1 VTAVGIEAAG
11 IGKRFGAFAA
21 LSDIIMKVRP
31 GTLHGLLGENGAGK
45 STLVKCLMGYYRADA
60 GSFLVDG
67 REAAITRPADADA
80 LGLGMVY
87 QYFTLVP
94 SMTVA
99 ENLVIARGQVPAVI
113 DWARERAALDGFMG
127 RMPFQVRLDAPVGT
141 LSAGERQK
149 TEILKQ
155 LYLQR
160 RLLVLDE
167 PTSVLTPHEADEMLG
182 LMQGLAHAGTA
193 TVVIITHKLPDVMR
207 FTDEVTVL
215 RRGRLAGHGT
225 TSGLSRGELTA
236 MMIGEPHAPARPE
249 RRGVAGAAVR
259 LQVRNLR
266 TAGSLGQ
273 TALDIASLD
282 VRAHEVVGVA
292 GVSGNGQRELLEVLG
307 GQRPG
312 GGVTVDGVPYIATR
326 RQSQD
331 LHVRIIPEEPLRNGC
346 VPGMSVVAN
355 LNLRSF
361 DRTGDG
367 EGADGRRR
375 RWLDPGG
382 MRRRAARMIAGYGV
396 RAASADA
403 PIRVLSGG
411 NVQRCVLARELD
423 GTVALLVVANP
434 CFGLDVKAVAEV
446 RARLMEARNAGC
458 AILLISEDL
467 DEIMELADRIV
478 VMRNGRIVHEAL
490 AAGADPHA
498 IGAHMLDAHAVANAP
513 RLTGWSPA
521 WTAWQADDPPALDI
535 IHRRRKAKP
544 CRPSPPTP
552 TPGPMTARS
561 RPGRRH

>member
-1 VTAVGIEAAG
+1 VGIEAAG

-21 LSDIIMKVRP
+21 LSDISMKVRP
-31 GTLHGLLGENGAGK
+31 GTVHGLLGENGAGK

-87 QYFTLVP
+87 QHLTLVP

-113 DWARERAALDGFMG
+113 NWARERAALDGFMD

-215 RRGRLAGHGT
+215 RRGRLAGRGA

-236 MMIGEPHAPARPE
+236 MMIGEPHAPVRPE
-249 RRGVAGAAVR
+249 RRGAAGAAVR

-266 TAGSLGQ
+266 TPGGLGQ
-273 TALDIASLD
+273 TALDIASLE

-312 GGVTVDGVPYIATR
+312 GGAVTVDGVPYIASR
-326 RQSQD
+326 RQSQA

-346 VPGMSVVAN
+346 VAGMSVVDN

-361 DRTGDG
+361 DQIEDG
-367 EGADGRRR
+367 GGAEGRHR

-382 MRRRAARMIAGYGV
+382 MRRRATRMIAGYGV

-403 PIRVLSGG
+403 PIGVLSGG

-434 CFGLDVKAVAEV
+434 CFGLDVRAVAEV

-467 DEIMELADRIV
+467 DEILELTDRIV
-478 VMRNGRIVHEAL
+478 VMRGGRIVHEAP

-498 IGAHMLDAHAVANAP
+498 IGAHMLDAHAVSGTLP
-513 RLTGWSPA
+513 DRLAASPDHA
-521 WTAWQADDPPALDI
+521 A
-535 IHRRRKAKP
+535 
-544 CRPSPPTP
+544 S
-552 TPGPMTARS
+552 
-561 RPGRRH
+561 